1 VFRIVQGGDNE
12 RVRNTTVTSARR
24 LRDIRSAPTASR
36 SRYLKG
42 MTIGI
47 VATAAVICG
56 IYLALVAIGVVEHFS
71 GLALGSAALLSIPG
85 GAVLG
90 LLIASD
96 ADPADD

>member
-1 VFRIVQGGDNE
+1 MRTTFNTHRM
-12 RVRNTTVTSARR
+12 RHVRADTMQRG
-24 LRDIRSAPTASR
+24 
-36 SRYLKG
+36 RYLKG
-42 MTIGI
+42 MAIGV

-56 IYLALVAIGVVEHFS
+56 IYLTLVATGVAEHFS

-96 ADPADD
+96 ADPADDD